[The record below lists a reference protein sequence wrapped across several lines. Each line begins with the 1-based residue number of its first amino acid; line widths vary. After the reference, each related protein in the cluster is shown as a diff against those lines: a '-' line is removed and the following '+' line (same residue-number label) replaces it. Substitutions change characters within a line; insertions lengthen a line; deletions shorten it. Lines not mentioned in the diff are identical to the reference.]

1 MSVSI
6 AIKLRAVNQPKGTK
20 NESNS
25 QLIFTELHKLF
36 NRQRTPGYS
45 RKLTIIAALCF
56 ETMARKEELT
66 TTMHAELMEGEMT
79 REELTLWA
87 VKGAMRRGLSKEE
100 ACKRYGFTVSEW
112 EQEYTK
118 LTSSLRGNS

>member
-1 MSVSI
+1 M
-6 AIKLRAVNQPKGTK
+6 AVQVFFAVRVVVDIRENCLYLQH
-20 NESNS
+20 N
-25 QLIFTELHKLF
+25 
-36 NRQRTPGYS
+36 
-45 RKLTIIAALCF
+45 AF
-56 ETMARKEELT
+56 ETMAKKEELT
-66 TTMHAELMEGEMT
+66 TAMHAELMEGEMT

-112 EQEYTK
+112 EQEFTK

>member
-1 MSVSI
+1 
-6 AIKLRAVNQPKGTK
+6 
-20 NESNS
+20 
-25 QLIFTELHKLF
+25 
-36 NRQRTPGYS
+36 
-45 RKLTIIAALCF
+45 
-56 ETMARKEELT
+56 MARKEELT

-79 REELTLWA
+79 REELTLCA
-87 VKGAMRRGLSKEE
+87 VKGAMRRGLSKEV

>member
-1 MSVSI
+1 MSGS
-6 AIKLRAVNQPKGTK
+6 AVNQPKGTK